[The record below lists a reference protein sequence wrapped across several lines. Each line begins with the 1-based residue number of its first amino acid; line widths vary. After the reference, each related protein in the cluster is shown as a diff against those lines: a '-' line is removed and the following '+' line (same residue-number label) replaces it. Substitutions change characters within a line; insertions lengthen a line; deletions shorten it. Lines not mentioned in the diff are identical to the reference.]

1 MPASRAPDEVRT
13 GHHFGRTALSPIALG
28 LLIVLGGAAAVGG
41 SIALGP
47 AGAAGGAAIVTVL
60 WLLIVAV
67 IAGGRA
73 RTEFFGAYAAQ
84 RGLQWTRRQG
94 LPEATP
100 LLRMGDSR
108 RADEVLT
115 GTLPGGLEGS
125 LALYTY
131 EEHKRGSDGTEA
143 DEYHHFTLVLAKAP
157 EMSSRLPALYVQ
169 RRFGFR
175 FLDGAEDVFRETKR
189 IELESAKLDERCE
202 IFADPGCDANWIRQL
217 FSPSFVVFL
226 AEETPEGFAFEV
238 EGDVL
243 CVNQRRHKH
252 EAADLDALCEHAATV
267 ARRLH
272 EETAEPRS

>member
-1 MPASRAPDEVRT
+1 MGQVADEVRT
-13 GHHFGRTALSPIALG
+13 GHHFRRTALSPVALAV
-28 LLIVLGGAAAVGG
+28 LLVLGAAAAIGG
-41 SIALGP
+41 SIALGAP
-47 AGAAGGAAIVTVL
+47 GAAGGAGLVLLL

-67 IAGGRA
+67 EAGGRA
-73 RTEFFGAYAAQ
+73 REEFFGAYASE
-84 RGLQWTRRQG
+84 RGLRWSRRQG
-94 LPEATP
+94 LPAATP

-108 RADEVLT
+108 RADELLT

-157 EMSSRLPALYVQ
+157 ELSARLPALYVQ

-175 FLDGAEDVFRETKR
+175 FLDGAEDVFRKTKR
-189 IELESAKLDERCE
+189 VELESERLDSRCE
-202 IFADPGCDANWIRQL
+202 IFADPSCDDNWIRQL
-217 FSPSFVVFL
+217 FEPSFVVFL

-252 EAADLDALCEHAATV
+252 EAADLDAICEHAAIV

-272 EETAEPRS
+272 EEAAEPRA